1 MSDASPGLQPEAE
14 ADAWPLGHPGAASS
28 HCRKREEM
36 VVVHTQAGELQTEGP
51 AFGGVTLK
59 DGNRDHSEIQQKSIQ

>member
-1 MSDASPGLQPEAE
+1 MAI
-14 ADAWPLGHPGAASS
+14 
-28 HCRKREEM
+28 
-36 VVVHTQAGELQTEGP
+36 VHTQAGELQTESL